1 KHPEV
6 RINLQFMIGNS
17 VEENLKPRAATDSL
31 PDIVS
36 VNASPYTATLA
47 DQGLLADIGDTQA
60 WGNMLEVLQREWTSP
75 GGRRYGI
82 PSGVATTLIY
92 YNRDM

>member
-1 KHPEV
+1 MVWAPDWSEEMHRVADAFSLKHPEV
-6 RINLQFMIGNS
+6 RINLQFMIANS

-60 WGNMLEVLQREWTSP
+60 WGNMLEVLQREW
-75 GGRRYGI
+75 
-82 PSGVATTLIY
+82 
-92 YNRDM
+92 